1 MRRMRRQRRGQAGF
15 TLIELMISLV
25 MFSFAVAGVLAVAVA
40 MATGFREQKGTI
52 GAEGAA
58 RSAMEFMADSVRGG
72 GPGVL
77 NASSLNIENLHTC
90 GKGAFVVTNSNTG
103 PDRFIATF
111 AYGSVV
117 TSSTQTYAAAQASL
131 TVASTAQFAADDWI
145 LISDT
150 AQGHLVQIDSVT
162 DATTLALKTTL
173 CGALTV
179 AFPAGGVYPRN
190 SLVVRVLRAEF
201 FIQNLDGVPTLYMD
215 PDTADGTAAPEP
227 LAEGVEDLQVELGVD
242 PAGDGILEDASGANV
257 DEWSYNFPGAAETVL
272 DPTAIVRGVRIT
284 LVARSVGQ
292 VTGIGNYYRPL
303 AGDHAASTVPDNYRR
318 RTLKSVIEIRN
329 GGGSP

>member
-1 MRRMRRQRRGQAGF
+1 MRRMRRARRGQAGF
-15 TLIELMISLV
+15 TLVELMISLV

-58 RSAMEFMADSVRGG
+58 RAAMEFMADSVRGG
-72 GPGVL
+72 GPGVV
-77 NASSLNIENLHTC
+77 APSSLTIENMHTC
-90 GKGAFVVTNSNTG
+90 GKGAFVVTNSTSG

-117 TSSTQTYAAAQASL
+117 TSSTQTFAAGQSSL
-131 TVASTAQFAADDWI
+131 DVVSTAEFAPDDWI

-150 AQGHLVQIDSVT
+150 AQGHLVQIDSIT
-162 DATTLALKTTL
+162 DSDTLALKTAT
-173 CGALTV
+173 CAMTV

-190 SLVVRVLRAEF
+190 SLVIRALRAEF

-215 PDTADGTAAPEP
+215 PDTADGTAPPEP

-242 PAGDGILEDASGANV
+242 PDGNGITENAAVQNG
-257 DEWSYNFPGAAETVL
+257 DEWSYNYEAAAESTL
-272 DPTAIVRGVRIT
+272 DPTSVVRGVRIT
-284 LVARSVGQ
+284 LITRSGPVA
-292 VTGIGNYYRPL
+292 GIGNYTRPK
-303 AGDHAASTVPDNYRR
+303 ASDHAASTVPDNYRR
-318 RTLKSVIEIRN
+318 RTLQSVIEIRN
-329 GGGSP
+329 VGGSP

>member
-1 MRRMRRQRRGQAGF
+1 VKRMRRQRRRQAGF

-117 TSSTQTYAAAQASL
+117 TSSTQTYAA
-131 TVASTAQFAADDWI
+131 DDWI

-215 PDTADGTAAPEP
+215 PDTADGTAVPEP